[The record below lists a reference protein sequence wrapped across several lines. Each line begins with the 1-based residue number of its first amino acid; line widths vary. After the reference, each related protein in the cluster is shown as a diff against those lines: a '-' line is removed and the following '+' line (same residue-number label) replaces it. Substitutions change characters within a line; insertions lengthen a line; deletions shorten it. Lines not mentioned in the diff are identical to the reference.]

1 MENFAKKLAI
11 NQHISNSSQKSS
23 FPIKYLNEDF
33 EVIERAYE
41 LLSESVTNGVPIP
54 PSGEWL
60 LDNFYI
66 IEEQV
71 GAITNSLSIKKYK
84 KLPSVNGI
92 ARIYILAREL
102 VRFTDGAITKDNV
115 ELFLNSYESK
125 KAIMQEELYEFPTM
139 LQIALVEHIS
149 RVASKIIAEQL
160 QKFKVESLVERI
172 IKNKDTSMQKFHQ
185 YKSVNLDNEAAS
197 YVEYLIYLL
206 KKMGASGKPY
216 LDVLEEEIV
225 KVGSTSSEVIKAEHY
240 AIAVQRVS
248 ISNGI
253 LSVKNVSRLNWAGIF
268 QNVSC
273 IEKILSQDL
282 LYSQLDFNT
291 KEMYRN
297 AISKMTKEMFVSEI
311 YVANKLNEFVNQEG
325 LDIGEAL
332 VGDKKDEFLDF
343 IGYRMKYRDRA
354 KRALK
359 KHKLLEYLMAIYL
372 PTILLSVLISP
383 NFLIVL
389 WIPISE
395 AVVTFVNR
403 TISKY
408 VKPKLLPRLD
418 TVPDGVNTF
427 VIVPTL
433 LNSTARVEQMVKS
446 LEIYYLANK
455 GMNDEHSDLQV
466 KRDAGVEH
474 EQIGQEDIPSK
485 LFFCLLGDASEEDTE
500 TVPHD
505 EEVMKAGQR
514 EIQKLNEKYHTN
526 IFHFIY
532 RKRVY
537 NPSQEKWLGY
547 ERKRGMICEFNRF
560 LLRGEEG
567 TFMVNTIKETFPVM
581 PKIKY
586 VITLDADTELV
597 LDSAQKLIGTMEHPV
612 NKPIIENGIV
622 THGYGLI
629 QPKVGLS
636 IESMTAST
644 FSKLYAGSGGIDIYS
659 TAESNVYQDIFGE
672 AIFTGKGIY
681 NVEVFD
687 EVLTGEIP
695 ENTVLSHDLLE
706 GSYLRV
712 GLASDIELIDGFPS
726 RVNSYMLRLHRW
738 TRGDWQ
744 IVRWLKNQKIN
755 GLSKYKILDNLRR
768 SLVDIFLL
776 ALFFCGFFWTPLILV
791 FFPFL
796 FEIEE
801 NVFHI
806 FGRLGGLLF
815 NRSFLQK
822 IFKLGSRSS
831 IDGVERGIRG
841 VKLFKFAKKQ
851 RGVKSFFPR
860 MNGIKGA
867 FVRGLIDLIMLP
879 YKAVLYLSAICVT
892 VYRMVFSKKH
902 LLEWVTAADAEK
914 MLGKDLKTYIGEM
927 IISPLIGFA
936 LILTTLIYNPLS
948 LVQVTFLFVLWWCS
962 PIVAYLISKPQ
973 DTKKVVVSDSEK
985 EELLEVAQRTWKFF
999 DEYMNAENNFLPPDN
1014 YEENR
1019 KLKTTPHTSS
1029 TNIGLGLLAIIS
1041 ARDLGFL
1048 SEEEM
1053 VSRLTKSLRV
1063 IRGLEKWNGHLYN
1076 WYNIKNLQPLRP
1088 AFISTVDSGNFVGYL
1103 YVVKSVLKEVLA
1115 NEIKQEETLRL
1126 IEAVNELIVNTDFS
1140 KLYDF
1145 EKNLFSIGYD
1155 ERENRLVD
1163 SYYDLLAS
1171 EARQASF
1178 VAIAKRDVPYKHWF
1192 NLGRTLTTLNGYKG
1206 LVSWAGTMFEY
1217 FMPYIIMPSYPY
1229 SLLEEAYRF
1238 SIYSQKEYA
1247 KKLDIP
1253 WGISESA
1260 FNLQDLNYNYQ
1271 YKAFGIPWLGLKR
1284 GLKEEVVVAPYAS
1297 LLTIEKNY
1305 QDVLKNIHTLKKLN
1319 AYDKYGF
1326 YESIDF
1332 TPKRL
1337 EKNQKYEVV
1346 KTYMVH
1352 HQALILLSLNN
1363 LMNQNI
1369 LQKEF
1374 VKNPEIKAVQILLQE
1389 KVPQNVVYTKEKKEK
1404 VNVLKYKD
1412 YEELNELVIHKAEG
1426 NVNIC
1431 ANDKYTL
1438 LINDF
1443 GEGYSKLNDIY
1454 LTKYHNSYKQ
1464 SSVVYVKNL
1473 DENVYWS
1480 NTLYPVEK
1488 EPDAYECVFSSSE
1501 SKFYRKD
1508 GNIETLTRISV
1519 SPEENAQIKQIEV
1532 RNTGDM
1538 AVNLQLMSYEEVILT
1553 EKNSDI
1559 VHPVYNNLFL
1569 CTNNLDGKVLIEK
1582 KFHSG
1587 QKMYLTNFANSEDEN
1602 IKFEVELDKTKII
1615 GRNRCLKN
1623 PVIIEE
1629 SKMFSNDISSV
1640 ANTAIAINTTVQ
1652 IPAGEKV
1659 VIHYYMGVADN
1670 LEEIQNIIHK
1680 FSKKDAEKRLFEMAK
1695 SRSVVENRF
1704 FGLKAKNVLLYNQ
1717 ILSLIYRGS
1726 KTREKYADKI
1736 AQNTGSQRDLW
1747 KYGISGDFPIIL
1759 VKIKNV
1765 NDVFVIKELMNA
1777 IEYFLLKNIK
1787 VDLVIIDEEHGTERY
1802 TSSKI
1807 MENVYSKN
1815 IAHLMNANGGI
1826 HLLGRNH
1833 ISNSDMNLLYSCSDI
1848 IWEAKN
1854 GFLKELVNE

>member
-11 NQHISNSSQKSS
+11 NQHISNTSHKSF
-23 FPIKYLNEDF
+23 FPMKFLNEDF
-33 EVIERAYE
+33 EVIEKAYE
-41 LLSESVTNGVPIP
+41 LLSESVTSGVPIP

-71 GAITNSLSIKKYK
+71 GAISNSLSVKKYK
-84 KLPSVNGI
+84 KLPSVNGV

-102 VRFTDGAITKDNV
+102 VKFTDGVITGENV
-115 ELFLNSYESK
+115 ELFINSYESK
-125 KAIMQEELYEFPTM
+125 KALMQEELYEFPTM

-172 IKNKDTSMQKFHQ
+172 IKNQDTSKQKFHQ

-206 KKMGASGKPY
+206 KKMGSAGKPY
-216 LDVLEEEIV
+216 LDILEEEIV

-253 LSVKNVSRLNWAGIF
+253 LSIKNVSRLNWAGIF

-273 IEKILSQDL
+273 IEKILSQDM
-282 LYSQLDFNT
+282 LYHKLDFHT

-297 AISKMTKEMFVSEI
+297 AISKMAKEMLVSEI
-311 YVANKLNEFVNQEG
+311 YVANKVNEFVSQEG

-332 VGDKKDEFLDF
+332 VGDKREEFLDF
-343 IGYRMKYRDRA
+343 IGYKMKLRDRV
-354 KRALK
+354 KRVLK
-359 KHKLLEYLMAIYL
+359 KHKLFEYLAFIYL
-372 PTILLSVLISP
+372 PTILISLLISP
-383 NFLIVL
+383 NFSIVL
-389 WIPISE
+389 FIPISE
-395 AVVTFVNR
+395 AVLTIVNR
-403 TISKY
+403 IISKY
-408 VKPKLLPRLD
+408 VKPKTLPRLEK
-418 TVPDGVNTF
+418 VPDDVNTF

-433 LNSTARVEQMVKS
+433 LNSAARVEHMVNS
-446 LEIYYLANK
+446 LEIYYLANR
-455 GMNDEHSDLQV
+455 GMNDGEIHS
-466 KRDAGVEH
+466 G
-474 EQIGQEDIPSK
+474 K
-485 LFFCLLGDASEEDTE
+485 LYFCLLGDASEEDTQ

-505 EEVMKAGQR
+505 EEVISAGRKAIER
-514 EIQKLNEKYHTN
+514 LNEKYNTN
-526 IFHFIY
+526 LFHFIY

-547 ERKRGMICEFNRF
+547 ERKRGMICEFNHF

-567 TFMVNTIKETFPVM
+567 TFIVNTIKEKFPKM

-612 NKPIIENGIV
+612 NKPIIKNGIV

-636 IESMTAST
+636 IESSTASV
-644 FSKLYAGSGGIDIYS
+644 FSRLYAGSGGIDIYS
-659 TAESNVYQDIFGE
+659 TAESNVYQDVFEE

-681 NVEVFD
+681 HVEVFD
-687 EVLTGEIP
+687 KVLTGEIP

-712 GLASDIELIDGFPS
+712 GLASDIEVIDGFPS

-744 IVRWLKNQKIN
+744 IVRWLKNKKIN

-815 NRSFLQK
+815 TRSFLQK
-822 IFKLGSRSS
+822 IFKFSTRSG
-831 IDGVERGIRG
+831 IDGVERGVRG
-841 VKLFKFAKKQ
+841 FKLFKYVKKR
-851 RGVKSFFPR
+851 RGGKSFFPR

-867 FVRGLIDLIMLP
+867 FFRGLIDLILLP
-879 YKAVLYLSAICVT
+879 YKAVVYLSAICVT

-914 MLGKDLKTYIGEM
+914 MLGKNLATYIGEM
-927 IISPLIGFA
+927 VISPLIGLA
-936 LILTTLIYNPLS
+936 LILTTLVYNPLS
-948 LVQVTFLFVLWWCS
+948 LVQVSLLFVLWWCA
-962 PIVAYLISKPQ
+962 PIVAYFISKPH
-973 DTKKVVVSDSEK
+973 DSEKVVVSDSDK
-985 EELLEVAQRTWKFF
+985 EELLDIAQRTWKFF
-999 DEYMNAENNFLPPDN
+999 DVYMNAENHFLPPDN

-1019 KLKTTPHTSS
+1019 RLQTTPHTSS

-1053 VSRLTKSLRV
+1053 VSRLTKSISV
-1063 IRGLEKWNGHLYN
+1063 IDSLEKWNGHLYN
-1076 WYNIKNLQPLRP
+1076 WYNIKNLEPLRP

-1103 YVVKSVLKEVLA
+1103 YVVKNVLMEVLEKQLEKNEVLKLVK
-1115 NEIKQEETLRL
+1115 I
-1126 IEAVNELIVNTDFS
+1126 VDELIANTDFS

-1192 NLGRTLTTLNGYKG
+1192 NLGRALTTLNGYKG

-1217 FMPYIIMPSYPY
+1217 FMPYLIMPSYPY
-1229 SLLEEAYRF
+1229 SLLEEAYQF

-1247 KKLDIP
+1247 KKLSIP

-1297 LLTIEKNY
+1297 ILTIEKNY
-1305 QDVLKNIHTLKKLN
+1305 QDVLKNVHALKKLK

-1346 KTYMVH
+1346 KTYMAH
-1352 HQALILLSLNN
+1352 HQALILLSINN

-1369 LQKEF
+1369 LQREF
-1374 VKNPEIKAVQILLQE
+1374 VKNPEIRATQILLQE
-1389 KVPQNVVYTKEKKEK
+1389 RVPQNVVYTKEKKEK
-1404 VNVLKYKD
+1404 VNILKYKD

-1431 ANDKYTL
+1431 ANDKYTM

-1473 DENVYWS
+1473 DENIYWS

-1488 EPDAYECVFSSSE
+1488 EPDCYECVFSSSE

-1508 GNIETLTRISV
+1508 GYIETLTRISV
-1519 SPEENAQIKQIEV
+1519 SPEENVEIKQLEV
-1532 RNTGDM
+1532 RNTGDT

-1569 CTNNLDGKVLIEK
+1569 CTNNLDGKVLLEK
-1582 KFHSG
+1582 KFHNG
-1587 QKMYLTNFANSEDEN
+1587 QKMYLTNFANAEDEN

-1615 GRNRCLKN
+1615 GRNRCIKN

-1659 VIHYYMGVADN
+1659 VIHYYMGVAEHF
-1670 LEEIQNIIHK
+1670 EEIQNIIDK

-1726 KTREKYADKI
+1726 QTREKYADRI

-1787 VDLVIIDEEHGTERY
+1787 VDLVIIDEERGSEKY
-1802 TSSKI
+1802 TSAKI
-1807 MENVYSKN
+1807 MEHVYAKN
-1815 IAHLMNANGGI
+1815 IAYLMNANGGI
-1826 HLLGRNH
+1826 HLLSRNN
-1833 ISNSDMNLLYSCSDI
+1833 IQNGDMNLLYSCSDI

-1854 GFLKELVNE
+1854 GFLKELLKE